1 MMIKIAAHIEDL
13 KRLLFVIWVVSKAA
27 HITNNRGSAG
37 RRYLMNLTSKLPVI
51 SKYGTIHDSRR
62 VMFVCSEILNSLD
75 EISAVTEIAEAI
87 SNDI

>member
-51 SKYGTIHDSRR
+51 SKYGTIHDSMR
-62 VMFVCSEILNSLD
+62 VLLVCFEILNSL
-75 EISAVTEIAEAI
+75 EEMSPVTEIAEAI
-87 SNDI
+87 SNDR